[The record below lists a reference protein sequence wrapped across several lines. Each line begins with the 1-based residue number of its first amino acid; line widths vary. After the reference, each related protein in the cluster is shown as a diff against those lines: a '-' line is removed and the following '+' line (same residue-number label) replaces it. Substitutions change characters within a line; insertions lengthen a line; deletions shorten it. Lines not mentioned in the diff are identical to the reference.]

1 MSTVTSFSGIGFG
14 SYAVHGC
21 RQSRMG
27 LLRDGSKAHGTCK
40 ITGETFSKCV
50 IKHGNLPVT
59 NRLTISEAGSTS
71 SMLTG
76 WLDAM
81 ISSWPLKV
89 HWRKLFMVDCWKR
102 LKASRLLFF
111 AASW

>member
-1 MSTVTSFSGIGFG
+1 M
-14 SYAVHGC
+14 
-21 RQSRMG
+21 
-27 LLRDGSKAHGTCK
+27 
-40 ITGETFSKCV
+40 
-50 IKHGNLPVT
+50 
-59 NRLTISEAGSTS
+59 
-71 SMLTG
+71 G
-76 WLDAM
+76 WLDGM